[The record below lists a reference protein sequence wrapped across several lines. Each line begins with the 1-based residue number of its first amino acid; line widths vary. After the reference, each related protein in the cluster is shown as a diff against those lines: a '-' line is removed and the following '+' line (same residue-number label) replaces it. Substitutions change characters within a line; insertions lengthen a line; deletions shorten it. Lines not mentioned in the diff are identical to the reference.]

1 MWILLFSE
9 VTLFEYNVSTILSP
23 IVALAIARK
32 IQKELRKKDNTFSPK
47 PIFTDYCVLFLKWGT
62 IAGTLFS
69 PLA

>member
-32 IQKELRKKDNTFSPK
+32 IQKELRKKDNTFHQSP
-47 PIFTDYCVLFLKWGT
+47 FYYCVLFLKWGV
-62 IAGTLFS
+62 IAVTLFL